1 MESYQL
7 GYFVAVAEEGG
18 FTAGAVRLRLAQSA
32 LSQAIRNLEES
43 LGTTLFERGRKG
55 VTLTP
60 GGAAFLPLA
69 RDILARMRQAG
80 AAAREAGSAGS
91 GLLCVATIPSF
102 SASVLSRAVTGF
114 RAAHPGVRLTLLE
127 DSSLTVAEMVERG
140 VAEIGFVQAPAGGS
154 RVQFRPV
161 CEERFV
167 VVSGLNLG
175 GGRPPRW
182 TLEGLAAQDFILFKG
197 NVKARVLEWC
207 RANGFEPN
215 VVCETGELETL
226 HALVAA
232 GMGVAVVPEMA
243 VLGGNRGLRVASL
256 PGPALARRLGCLVLR
271 ARPPGRLATAFL
283 ECVERVVGETTQKRG
298 LVRTPSQ
305 R

>member
-18 FTAGAVRLRLAQSA
+18 FTAGAARLRLAQSA

-43 LGTTLFERGRKG
+43 VGAVLFNRGRRG
-55 VTLTP
+55 ASLT
-60 GGAAFLPLA
+60 AAGSALLPLA
-69 RDILARMRQAG
+69 RDILGRMRQA
-80 AAAREAGSAGS
+80 AVAAREAGVAGS

-102 SASVLSRAVTGF
+102 SASVLSRAVAGF
-114 RAAHPGVRLTLLE
+114 RAAHPDVRLNLLE
-127 DSSLTVAEMVERG
+127 DSSSTVAEMVERG

-154 RVQFRPV
+154 RVEFRLV

-167 VVSGLNLG
+167 VVSCLNVG
-175 GGRPPRW
+175 GGRPLRW
-182 TLEGLAAQDFILFKG
+182 TLEGLAAADFILFKG

-207 RANGFEPN
+207 RGNGFEPN

-232 GMGVAVVPEMA
+232 GMGIAVVPEMA
-243 VLGGNRGLRVASL
+243 VLGGDRNLRVASL
-256 PGPALARRLGCLVLR
+256 PGPACGRRLGCLVLR
-271 ARPPGRLATAFL
+271 ARPPGRLAAAFL
-283 ECVERVVGETTQKRG
+283 ECVERVVGGTTKKGG
-298 LVRTPSQ
+298 LVRPRSQ

>member
-1 MESYQL
+1 
-7 GYFVAVAEEGG
+7 
-18 FTAGAVRLRLAQSA
+18 
-32 LSQAIRNLEES
+32 
-43 LGTTLFERGRKG
+43 
-55 VTLTP
+55 
-60 GGAAFLPLA
+60 
-69 RDILARMRQAG
+69 
-80 AAAREAGSAGS
+80 
-91 GLLCVATIPSF
+91 
-102 SASVLSRAVTGF
+102 
-114 RAAHPGVRLTLLE
+114 LLE

-154 RVQFRPV
+154 RVEFRPV

-243 VLGGNRGLRVASL
+243 VLGGNRSLRVASL

-283 ECVERVVGETTQKRG
+283 ECVERVGETTQKRG

>member
-18 FTAGAVRLRLAQSA
+18 FTAGAARLRLAQSA

-43 LGTTLFERGRKG
+43 VGAVLFNRGRRG
-55 VTLTP
+55 ASLT
-60 GGAAFLPLA
+60 AAGSALLPLA
-69 RDILARMRQAG
+69 RDILGRMRQA
-80 AAAREAGSAGS
+80 AVAAREADVAGS

-102 SASVLSRAVTGF
+102 SASVLSRAVAGF
-114 RAAHPGVRLTLLE
+114 RAAHPDVRLNLLE
-127 DSSLTVAEMVERG
+127 DSSSTVAEMVERG

-154 RVQFRPV
+154 RVEFRLV

-167 VVSGLNLG
+167 VVSGAGAL
-175 GGRPPRW
+175 RW
-182 TLEGLAAQDFILFKG
+182 TLEGLAEADFILFKG

-207 RANGFEPN
+207 RGNGFEPN

-232 GMGVAVVPEMA
+232 GMGIAVVPEMA
-243 VLGGNRGLRVASL
+243 VLGGDRNLRVASL
-256 PGPALARRLGCLVLR
+256 PGPALVRRLGCLVLR
-271 ARPPGRLATAFL
+271 ARPPGRLAAAFL
-283 ECVERVVGETTQKRG
+283 ECVERVVGGTTKKGG
-298 LVRTPSQ
+298 LVRPRSQ

>member
-102 SASVLSRAVTGF
+102 SASVLSRAVAGF

-154 RVQFRPV
+154 RVEFRPV

-182 TLEGLAAQDFILFKG
+182 THEGLAAQDFILFKG

-243 VLGGNRGLRVASL
+243 VLGGNRSLRVASL